1 MSRILVCLVVVA
13 FTNIAS
19 AGTFDDPPVGSAD
32 LPFDPVGHVSAGF
45 EMLGGQ
51 YTSVAFRAHALFG
64 GRSKRSHL
72 IPSLAFGG
80 TVSDGELVLDNHVT
94 APAWSIG
101 PEVMTDIQ
109 FDSGVMLYTSA
120 AAVKTTVA
128 YREMGPSGGWGE
140 RGALGINL
148 ARAEKSAAYSD
159 RGSGHE
165 NDDLVMALFVLLPQQ
180 FEFTLEHDPGAT
192 RAGFSISYGL

>member
-19 AGTFDDPPVGSAD
+19 ADTLDDGSAD
-32 LPFDPVGHVSAGF
+32 APIDLVGHVSAGF

-72 IPSLAFGG
+72 MPSLAFGG

-148 ARAEKSAAYSD
+148 ARAEKQAAYSD
-159 RGSGHE
+159 NGSGHE
-165 NDDLVMALFVLLPQQ
+165 NDDFVMAVFVLLPQQ
-180 FEFTLEHDPGAT
+180 LEFTLEHDPGAT
-192 RAGFSISYGL
+192 RAGFSVSYGL